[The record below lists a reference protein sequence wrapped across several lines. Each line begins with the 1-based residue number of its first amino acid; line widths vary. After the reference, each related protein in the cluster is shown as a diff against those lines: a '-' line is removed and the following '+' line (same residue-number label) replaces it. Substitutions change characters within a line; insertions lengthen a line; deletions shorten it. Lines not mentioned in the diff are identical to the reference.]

1 MRETN
6 KRENSLSVL
15 AECEQYVK
23 QIIFVN
29 SFISTSIR
37 MLMVYISGIY
47 LKQDLDA
54 SPFMIGIAGFFI
66 TGCSVLRFYAMP
78 ILTFYVSYD
87 YNTTLRHAIQ
97 IIICLFMA
105 IWQSPIGLLI
115 CGALNG
121 LFTVSVETTFG
132 VITLLLPT
140 ESSMQHRQLATI
152 MDQIAC
158 FTGAL
163 LVPIAL
169 SFFSF
174 AMMFY
179 TIAAIYA
186 CQFVFNLMFIAD
198 KEWRLL
204 HKQMKAFDEP
214 FLVEKVRRRLSAT
227 QRYRT
232 SMTLDYSIMKFLND
246 RCISET
252 AAPETEE
259 PEQSSNTSTDDLDDH
274 EMLENGIIIPDVPE
288 VMEKAKKVVTFPVQM
303 MEAKRI
309 THTDKPSK
317 NVKQRTALTTK
328 EWCIL
333 YSMLL
338 VFPCIKIGTYVSAH
352 WLLIYL
358 TVRYEHHS
366 DWLSALVVAMLTL
379 GSFCGVLCYP
389 TLSQS
394 LGTHMFGNAYFLRT
408 KQKILVHCSVLMLA
422 SVASVVLAL
431 WVVTSSFY
439 LGFLAV
445 FVNGFLTIGCPPI
458 VCEVLILVFKIDLDD
473 DSIGKLIGILQAISS
488 LVASLTVFG
497 VGVIWHLSADVVVYV
512 LIANGLVIAMLGLLI
527 VVVTSTFQGTQPFK
541 IGDGSNN
548 DAHYQAIT
556 KEKSNETVAMST

>member
-97 IIICLFMA
+97 IIIC
-105 IWQSPIGLLI
+105 
-115 CGALNG
+115 
-121 LFTVSVETTFG
+121 
-132 VITLLLPT
+132 
-140 ESSMQHRQLATI
+140 
-152 MDQIAC
+152 
-158 FTGAL
+158 
-163 LVPIAL
+163 
-169 SFFSF
+169 
-174 AMMFY
+174 
-179 TIAAIYA
+179 
-186 CQFVFNLMFIAD
+186 
-198 KEWRLL
+198 
-204 HKQMKAFDEP
+204 
-214 FLVEKVRRRLSAT
+214 
-227 QRYRT
+227 
-232 SMTLDYSIMKFLND
+232 
-246 RCISET
+246 
-252 AAPETEE
+252 
-259 PEQSSNTSTDDLDDH
+259 
-274 EMLENGIIIPDVPE
+274 
-288 VMEKAKKVVTFPVQM
+288 
-303 MEAKRI
+303 
-309 THTDKPSK
+309 
-317 NVKQRTALTTK
+317 
-328 EWCIL
+328 
-333 YSMLL
+333 
-338 VFPCIKIGTYVSAH
+338 
-352 WLLIYL
+352 
-358 TVRYEHHS
+358 
-366 DWLSALVVAMLTL
+366 
-379 GSFCGVLCYP
+379 
-389 TLSQS
+389 
-394 LGTHMFGNAYFLRT
+394 
-408 KQKILVHCSVLMLA
+408 LA